1 MVRVIQV
8 VVGAAAREAAETV
21 VAAAVAVAVEGGMAM
36 AVVATR

>member
-21 VAAAVAVAVEGGMAM
+21 VAAAVAVEGGMAM

>member
-21 VAAAVAVAVEGGMAM
+21 VAAAVEGGMAM